1 MSLYDYGLGT
11 LAQYELTADRS
22 ARTRGALLCYT
33 SQGLLI
39 LREFHG
45 SEKKLKKQQE
55 LLLHLRECGMN
66 IDYFLQNSQESL
78 VSRDKDQLTFTLQHW
93 YEGRE
98 CDTKSRDDII
108 KSVRTLA
115 RLHILMK
122 MEPVEEYRERSLRDE
137 YLRHNQE
144 LRKIRKFIRKKGAS
158 CVFEKDYLASV
169 EWFLQRAQYA
179 AELLDET
186 EYDSLREQAWK
197 EGQVCH
203 GEYNQHNV
211 LMLKGDNEAVAVTNF
226 SRWNFDIQMADLY
239 RFMRKILEKHN
250 WNLNLAQEMLREY
263 HRIRPVSKAE
273 WQNLR
278 VRFTYPEKYWKLA
291 NHYYSHKKV
300 WISEKNVEKLQN
312 LIRQRE
318 NWKDFGQKCFK
329 DYPADFKKI

>member
-1 MSLYDYGLGT
+1 MYDYGLGT

-263 HRIRPVSKAE
+263 HRIRPISKAE

>member
-1 MSLYDYGLGT
+1 MSLYDYGLST

-55 LLLHLRECGMN
+55 LLLHLRDCGIN
-66 IDYFLQNSQESL
+66 TDYFLQNTQKNL
-78 VSRDKDQLTFTLQHW
+78 VSRDKDQLAFTLQHW

-108 KSVRTLA
+108 KGVRTLA

-122 MEPVEEYRERSLRDE
+122 MEPVEEYREKSLRDE

-158 CVFEKDYLASV
+158 SIFEKEYLASV

-179 AELLDET
+179 LELLDET
-186 EYDSLREQAWK
+186 EYDSLRELAWK

-211 LMLKGDNEAVAVTNF
+211 LILKEEKEATAVTNF
-226 SRWNFDIQMADLY
+226 GHWNFDTQMADLY
-239 RFMRKILEKHN
+239 RFMRKILEQYN
-250 WNLNLAQEMLREY
+250 WNLNVAQGMFREY
-263 HRIRPVSKAE
+263 YRIRPISQEE
-273 WQNLR
+273 WKNLR

-291 NHYYSHKKV
+291 NYYYSHKKV

-312 LIRQRE
+312 LIRQKE
-318 NWKDFGQKCFK
+318 NWRDFSQKCFS
-329 DYPADFKKI
+329 DYPSYF

>member
-263 HRIRPVSKAE
+263 HRIRPISKAE

-318 NWKDFGQKCFK
+318 IWENFAEECFR
-329 DYPADFKKI
+329 DYPQ

>member
-115 RLHILMK
+115 RLHMLMK

-263 HRIRPVSKAE
+263 HRIRPISKAE

-329 DYPADFKKI
+329 DYPADF

>member
-263 HRIRPVSKAE
+263 HRIRPISKAE

-329 DYPADFKKI
+329 DYPADF

>member
-1 MSLYDYGLGT
+1 MSLYDYGLST

-33 SQGLLI
+33 AQGLLI
-39 LREFHG
+39 LREFRG
-45 SEKKLKKQQE
+45 SEKKLEKQQE
-55 LLLHLRECGMN
+55 LLLYLQKNGIN
-66 IDYFLQNSQESL
+66 TDYFLQNTQDSL
-78 VSRDKDQLTFTLQHW
+78 ISKDKDEQRFTLQHW

-98 CDTKSRDDII
+98 CDTKSREDIL

-122 MEPVEEYRERSLRDE
+122 MVPVEEYREKSLKDV

-169 EWFLQRAQYA
+169 ECFLQRAQYA
-179 AELLDET
+179 VELLEEI
-186 EYDSLREQAWK
+186 EYENLREKAWK

-203 GEYNQHNV
+203 GEYNQHNI
-211 LMLKGDNEAVAVTNF
+211 LILKSDTDKTAVTNF
-226 SRWNFDIQMADLY
+226 GHWSFDIQMSDLY
-239 RFMRKILEKHN
+239 CFMRKILEKYN
-250 WNLNLAQEMLREY
+250 WDLKLAREMLQEY
-263 HRIRPVSKAE
+263 HKIRPISSQE
-273 WQNLR
+273 WQYLR

-318 NWKDFGQKCFK
+318 KWENFGYECFQ
-329 DYPADFKKI
+329 DYPGDF

>member
-66 IDYFLQNSQESL
+66 IDYFLQNLQESL

-263 HRIRPVSKAE
+263 HRIRPISKAE

-329 DYPADFKKI
+329 DYPADF

>member
-1 MSLYDYGLGT
+1 MSLYDYGLST

-55 LLLHLRECGMN
+55 LLLHLKECGMN
-66 IDYFLQNSQESL
+66 TDYFLQNTQESL
-78 VSRDKDQLTFTLQHW
+78 VSKDKDQMAFTLQHW

-158 CVFEKDYLASV
+158 SVFEKDYLASV

-179 AELLDET
+179 VELLDET
-186 EYDSLREQAWK
+186 EYDSLREKVWR

-211 LMLKGDNEAVAVTNF
+211 LMLKGEDETAAVTNF
-226 SRWNFDIQMADLY
+226 GHWNFDIQMADLY
-239 RFMRKILEKHN
+239 RFMRKILEKYN

-263 HRIRPVSKAE
+263 HRIRPISKAE

-291 NHYYSHKKV
+291 NYYYSHKKV

-318 NWKDFGQKCFK
+318 NWKNFAQKCFEV
-329 DYPADFKKI
+329 YPADF

>member
-186 EYDSLREQAWK
+186 EYDNLREQAWK

-263 HRIRPVSKAE
+263 HRIRPISKAE

-329 DYPADFKKI
+329 DYPADFFKI